1 MADPITSLETLL
13 AQQRSI
19 TFESNRT
26 SSNPQNTSTRLRW
39 DADAQSSPAV
49 RSDRLEI
56 SQDAVAASQNA
67 PNESVMVLGSH
78 EMVEMEQNFLDSLT
92 TEAAEWAKSQ
102 GFKMRRTVSVTA
114 QMTQNQG
121 GPVSLFTRSGDINED
136 ALEELEK
143 SGDPTVREYLALIR
157 ALSRDKDSVDTFL
170 KMIEQFQ
177 SAGTGDVST
186 MEEMADQAS
195 ISEGTG
201 FTMQSLSFSASIEFK
216 IDVNIEVELNGE
228 MISMEEFQQQIAGMG
243 GMSDPIVFD
252 LDGDGIELTSAQNG
266 VQFDITG
273 DGTRERTAFATGND
287 AFLALDKNGNGRID
301 NGREL
306 FGDQNG
312 AKNGMEELAK
322 YDTNGDNRI
331 DEYDAIYD
339 SLALFSDS
347 NANGVSEAG
356 ELRSLRE
363 AGIASINLA
372 YRNVDQTLSSGNRVA
387 QLASFSTFDGRKG
400 TVADALLNYVA

>member
-1 MADPITSLETLL
+1 MADPIASLETLL

-19 TFESNRT
+19 TSESNRT
-26 SSNPQNTSTRLRW
+26 SSNQQNASTRLRW
-39 DADAQSSPAV
+39 NAGSESSAGV

-56 SQDAVAASQNA
+56 SQDAVAASQN
-67 PNESVMVLGSH
+67 ESEETTIVLGSH
-78 EMVEMEQNFLDSLT
+78 EVAEMEQDFLDSLT
-92 TEAAEWAKSQ
+92 SEAAEWAKSQ

-114 QMTQNQG
+114 QSTQRQS
-121 GPVSLFTRSGDINED
+121 GPVSLFTKSGEIDED
-136 ALEELEK
+136 ALKELEQ
-143 SGDPTVREYLALIR
+143 SGDATVREYLALIR
-157 ALSRDKDSVDTFL
+157 ALSKDNDSVDSFL

-177 SAGTGDVST
+177 SGGAVDEGAMT
-186 MEEMADQAS
+186 EMFDQAS
-195 ISEGTG
+195 ISTGTD
-201 FTMQSLSFSASIEFK
+201 FTTQSLNFSASVEFK
-216 IDVNIEVELNGE
+216 IEISMEVELNGE
-228 MISMEEFQQQIAGMG
+228 MISMEEFQQQIAAMG
-243 GMSDPIVFD
+243 GMSDPVVLD
-252 LDGDGIELTSAQNG
+252 LDGDGIELTSAGNG
-266 VQFDITG
+266 VEFDITG
-273 DGTRERTAFATGND
+273 DGTTETTAFATGDD
-287 AFLALDKNGNGRID
+287 AFLALDRNGNGQID

-312 AKNGMEELAK
+312 AQNGLEELAR

-372 YRNVDQTLSSGNRVA
+372 YRNVDHTLSSGNRVA
-387 QLASFSTFDGRKG
+387 QLASFTTFDGRKG
-400 TVADALLNYVA
+400 TVADALLNYIA